1 MPPSTPDSPKPSPP
15 SPSPPP
21 PPDPVHIHNLE
32 IDLELP
38 KTHHLSNDISVHA
51 VPVPDPE
58 IAIHTRNLLNFKLR
72 LNQNEITSISG
83 ALAGFIAGVV
93 VCPLDVA
100 KTRFQAQGTLH
111 KYTGP
116 LQALRK
122 IWTDEGIRGLYRGL
136 VPITCGYFPTWMI
149 YFTCYERFKKIY
161 SINLK
166 LNDNLSYFASAISSG
181 VISSTITN
189 PIWVVKTRLML
200 QMDNGKSLLNN
211 TYYNSTFDAFQKMYK
226 FEGLK
231 VFYQGLLPSYFGL
244 AHVAIQFPLYE
255 NFKSILN
262 ISNNELLVLN
272 DDSNKLVNFLKFILA
287 SSLSKM
293 IASSIT
299 YPHEI
304 LRTRLQLANNQ
315 SENQFRSLIRV
326 CKSILQIEG
335 IKGFYSGFVIN
346 LARTLPA
353 SAVTLVSFEY
363 FREYFQ
369 KFSI

>member
-1 MPPSTPDSPKPSPP
+1 MPDSTNKTTKPT
-15 SPSPPP
+15 
-21 PPDPVHIHNLE
+21 DPVHIHDLE
-32 IDLELP
+32 LDIELP
-38 KTHHLSNDISVHA
+38 KTHHLSNDIAVHA

-58 IAIHTRNLLNFKLR
+58 IAVHTRDLLKFKLR

-116 LQALRK
+116 LQALEK
-122 IWTDEGIRGLYRGL
+122 IWSEEGIRGLYRGI

-161 SINLK
+161 SINLN

-181 VISSTITN
+181 IISSTLTN

-211 TYYNSTFDAFQKMYK
+211 TYYNGTFDAFRKMYK
-226 FEGLK
+226 LEGLK

-255 NFKSILN
+255 NFKRLLN
-262 ISNNELLVLN
+262 ISNNELIVMN
-272 DDSNKLVNFLKFILA
+272 DESNKLNNFLKFILA

-304 LRTRLQLANNQ
+304 LRTRLQLANDNPAYKN
-315 SENQFRSLIRV
+315 ENQFRSLIRV
-326 CKSILQIEG
+326 CKSIIKLEG
-335 IKGFYSGFVIN
+335 FKGFYSGFLIN
-346 LARTLPA
+346 LARTVPA
-353 SAVTLVSFEY
+353 SAVTMVSFEY

-369 KFSI
+369 RFSI